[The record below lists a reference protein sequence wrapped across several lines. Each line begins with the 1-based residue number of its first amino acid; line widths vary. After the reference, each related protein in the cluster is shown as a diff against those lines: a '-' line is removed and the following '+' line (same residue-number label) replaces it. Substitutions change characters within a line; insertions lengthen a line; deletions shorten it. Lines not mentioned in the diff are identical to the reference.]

1 LLSGVSSQ
9 SVNDV
14 FSATYTHY
22 LIIPRLTSSTTAG
35 VNIRLRVSA
44 TDNSST
50 QYRRQRLYGSNTT
63 AAADRLTGQTSWAN
77 VADIDTTG
85 NGLSQ
90 ILIVN
95 PFAAQPTS
103 GFATSNPGRSA
114 NLDVL
119 QISLLNDAATSYTGF
134 TLIPDAG
141 NFSGSVSTYAY
152 NV

>member
-1 LLSGVSSQ
+1 M
-9 SVNDV
+9 
-14 FSATYTHY
+14 
-22 LIIPRLTSSTTAG
+22 
-35 VNIRLRVSA
+35 RLRVSA

-50 QYRRQRLYGSNTT
+50 QYRRQRLYGSDTS
-63 AAADRLTGQTSWAN
+63 AAADRLTGQTSWAD
-77 VADIDTTG
+77 VAAIDTTG

-103 GFATSNPGRSA
+103 GFVTSNPGRSA

-134 TLIPDAG
+134 TLIPSTG